1 MATVNYSVPDEIKK
15 RFNQVFADENKSH
28 VIAELMKKAIE
39 EREKQQQRAQAI
51 DALLKLRSKQKKTV
65 KIKTIK
71 SALKD
76 IRS

>member
-1 MATVNYSVPDEIKK
+1 MATVNYSIPEEIKK

-39 EREKQQQRAQAI
+39 DREKQQQRAQAI
-51 DALLKLRSKQKKTV
+51 DALLKLRTKQKHVNT
-65 KIKTIK
+65 KTIK
-71 SALKD
+71 AALKE